1 MSRKLLLSCLF
12 CGLGSLAIQPGEA
25 QTGTTI
31 PSLVGSW
38 EFTLTPNASPTPRP
52 PIPGLAT
59 FTSDGS
65 VIETDT
71 SEVVPVQI
79 SAGGPVLRSTPGH
92 GIWRPSPVFGSL
104 SIKFISLIANP
115 NATLHSKKIV
125 TMMVTLNS
133 TLDQFSGSYSFE
145 FVDPTGHA
153 ITTVSGTVAGQ
164 LMVHPLLP

>member
-1 MSRKLLLSCLF
+1 MSRKLLLSCMF
-12 CGLGSLAIQPGEA
+12 CGLGSLVIQPAIA

-38 EFTLTPNASPTPRP
+38 EFSLTPNLSPTQKP
-52 PIPGLAT
+52 PISGLAT

-79 SAGGPVLRSTPGH
+79 SAGGPVLRCTPGH
-92 GIWRPSPVFGSL
+92 GIWQPSPVFGSL
-104 SIKFISLIANP
+104 LIRFVRVVANP

-125 TMMVTLNS
+125 TMTVTLNS
-133 TLDQFSGSYSFE
+133 TGDQFSGGYSFE

-153 ITTVSGTVAGQ
+153 ITTGSGTVAGQ
-164 LMVHPLLP
+164 LMVHPRLP